1 MISNIPQASAGQNSE
16 QTQKAAD
23 GVQILYL
30 SMVHGLTDLP
40 GAKKF
45 LF

>member
-1 MISNIPQASAGQNSE
+1 MISNIPHASAGQNSE
-16 QTQKAAD
+16 QTQKGAD
-23 GVQILYL
+23 GVQNIVL
-30 SMVHGLTDLP
+30 VHGAWADGSS